1 MPAIQ
6 CKLMNVCGL
15 AESCCHARP
24 HPGVRCGHC
33 GTKCWDSN
41 GFCNGGQCS
50 QIRGGMD
57 TETYIAMCRE
67 FGRPKCVESADVLPA
82 RSPPQHSGGA

>member
-15 AESCCHARP
+15 SEKCSHARP

-33 GTKCWDSN
+33 GTKCWHSN
-41 GFCNGGQCS
+41 GFCNGGYCS
-50 QIRGGMD
+50 QLRGMEAGK
-57 TETYIAMCRE
+57 YVAMCRE
-67 FGRPKCVESADVLPA
+67 FGRPKCVEAADILPFKSSDKDDA
-82 RSPPQHSGGA
+82 T